1 MLHLRWDKTVIL
13 QVLLYSVVAGLVTLG
28 LILLMAV
35 VNRTYFNDPP
45 LTIASIEPYNLGAL
59 CPGQETTI
67 SLQVTVN
74 RPIIMHYYI
83 SVMDAKGTQN
93 IIGSP
98 RVFTDMLHPHPA
110 IFIAALP
117 WTVPIDLPAGQYRR
131 VVAARNAAGNQNTVF
146 VERFFKVDGN
156 GCPSLPIPH

>member
-67 SLQVTVN
+67 
-74 RPIIMHYYI
+74 
-83 SVMDAKGTQN
+83 
-93 IIGSP
+93 
-98 RVFTDMLHPHPA
+98 
-110 IFIAALP
+110 
-117 WTVPIDLPAGQYRR
+117 
-131 VVAARNAAGNQNTVF
+131 
-146 VERFFKVDGN
+146 
-156 GCPSLPIPH
+156 